1 MWQSLIVVFV
11 CTQGKTVVDNL
22 LNSDD
27 INYMLDAL
35 KTLGLHV
42 EVEKTAKRAIVEGCG
57 GLFPVGKD
65 SKDEIKLF
73 LGNAGTA
80 MRPLTAAVT
89 AAGGNSRSV

>member
-1 MWQSLIVVFV
+1 
-11 CTQGKTVVDNL
+11 VDNL

-35 KTLGLHV
+35 KILGLNV
-42 EVEKTAKRAIVEGCG
+42 ETHSENNRAVVEGCG
-57 GLFPVGKD
+57 GVFPASID
-65 SKDEIKLF
+65 SKSDIELY

-89 AAGGNSRSV
+89 AAGGNARYIEGVNAE